1 MKAIDS
7 KGSASFFPRNPTL
20 RQIDEDFS
28 MTNARVDFSSK
39 MPNPNCRGVVDIS
52 PEELFEKRSHVKLID
67 VRELSEFTGELGH
80 IHGAKLITLN
90 LLPEKIGEV
99 PRDATVVFICRSGG
113 RSAQATAFA
122 LENGFSSVYNMKGG
136 MLLWNQLGFET
147 EGGK

>member
-1 MKAIDS
+1 
-7 KGSASFFPRNPTL
+7 
-20 RQIDEDFS
+20 
-28 MTNARVDFSSK
+28 MTKLHVDFSSK
-39 MPNPNCRGVVDIS
+39 MPNPHFRGVVDIS

-67 VRELSEFTGELGH
+67 VREPREFTDELGH
-80 IHGAKLITLN
+80 IHGAELITLN
-90 LLPEKIGEV
+90 LLPEMIVEV
-99 PRDATVVFICRSGG
+99 PRDTTVVFICRSGG